1 MPRGLSFLVQ
11 SISQSVYFFYFV
23 KSLVH
28 VKDISFYNFVENV
41 FFAFDLNFFSSFL
54 YTLLFLY
61 LLILQKYPIFLGYF
75 IPGFS
80 FFLPIFFSPLHS
92 SPSPFGFNI
101 FLELFLLSSLQCLRF
116 SICCSL
122 LLRSASQGL
131 FEFLHFTLPN
141 LSVQVF
147 FTYSVFTFRS

>member
-11 SISQSVYFFYFV
+11 SISQSVCFFYFV

-28 VKDISFYNFVENV
+28 VKDISFYNFV

-54 YTLLFLY
+54 YTLLLLY
-61 LLILQKYPIFLGYF
+61 LLFLQKYPIFLGYF
-75 IPGFS
+75 LSGFS
-80 FFLPIFFSPLHS
+80 FCLPIFFFPLHS
-92 SPSPFGFNI
+92 SPSPSFGFNI
-101 FLELFLLSSLQCLRF
+101 FLDVFRLTSLQCLRF